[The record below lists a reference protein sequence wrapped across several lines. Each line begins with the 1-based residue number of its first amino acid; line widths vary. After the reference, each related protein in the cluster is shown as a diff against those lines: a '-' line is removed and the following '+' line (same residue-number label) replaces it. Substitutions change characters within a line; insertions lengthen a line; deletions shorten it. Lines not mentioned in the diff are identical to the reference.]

1 MSTFSILARCKFKTS
16 GVKFVGVPTTR
27 IYDQLKKVFEYVK
40 DLLYESTSRKVLA
53 PAVNSVIFM
62 VQRPNIA
69 MLIVR
74 AKFTG
79 ILSDS
84 IKC

>member
-1 MSTFSILARCKFKTS
+1 M
-16 GVKFVGVPTTR
+16 
-27 IYDQLKKVFEYVK
+27 FE

-62 VQRPNIA
+62 TQRPNIA
-69 MLIVR
+69 MLTGR
-74 AKFTG
+74 AKFTR

-84 IKC
+84 VKVNRQRLKFVMRRP

>member
-1 MSTFSILARCKFKTS
+1 M
-16 GVKFVGVPTTR
+16 
-27 IYDQLKKVFEYVK
+27 
-40 DLLYESTSRKVLA
+40 LYESTSRKVSA

-62 VQRPNIA
+62 AQRPNKAI

-74 AKFTG
+74 AKFMRILSDSVGAKFTG

-84 IKC
+84 VKC

>member
-1 MSTFSILARCKFKTS
+1 M
-16 GVKFVGVPTTR
+16 
-27 IYDQLKKVFEYVK
+27 
-40 DLLYESTSRKVLA
+40 LYESTSRKVLA

-62 VQRPNIA
+62 AQRPNIA

-79 ILSDS
+79 IFSDS
-84 IKC
+84 ERSLREFYEIQLTVDDR